1 MATPHLTGN
10 AFKET
15 VRALREEGIKSFWF
29 KLLSE
34 ICYRRVILLE
44 RSPEETL
51 EIKPPFGV
59 TISLLKK
66 NEADEYLAFRTEVDP
81 FRIAD
86 RLNAENW
93 CFIARHE
100 GQLIASAWAAIH
112 RAWISYLAC
121 QITLAQDEVYFYDA
135 FTRPD
140 FRGQSLS
147 PAVRAEMTRYFR
159 AAGYRRII
167 TWVIPENKLGL
178 QVSLNVGSRPF
189 GMMGYIKI
197 GPWRWDFR
205 RINKRKYDS
214 I

>member
-10 AFKET
+10 AVKEAI
-15 VRALREEGIKSFWF
+15 RALREEGLKGFWF

-51 EIKPPFGV
+51 ETKPPFGV

-66 NEADEYLAFRTEVDP
+66 TEVDEYLAFHTEANP
-81 FRIAD
+81 SRIAD
-86 RLNAENW
+86 RLIAENW
-93 CFIARHE
+93 CFIARYE
-100 GQLIASAWAAIH
+100 GQLIASAWAAIQ

-121 QITLAQDEVYFYDA
+121 QISLAEGEVYFYDA
-135 FTRPD
+135 VTRPD
-140 FRGQSLS
+140 FRGQSIS
-147 PAVRAEMTRYFR
+147 PIIRAEMTRYFQN
-159 AAGYRRII
+159 AGYRRII
-167 TWVIPENKLGL
+167 TAVLPENKLGL
-178 QVSLNVGSRPF
+178 QVSRKVGSRPF
-189 GMMGYIKI
+189 GMRGYIKI